1 MQPHAAVAVVMAVVA
16 WPWLHMQLFCSGG
29 CGFGWAAVAVSL
41 HAFYNFRDGSLSLQ
55 QQILGSEQ
63 QPPASAASEIS
74 CCRTSPLVEARLS
87 LQPAC

>member
-1 MQPHAAVAVVMAVVA
+1 VAMVMAVVA

-41 HAFYNFRDGSLSLQ
+41 HAFYNFRDGSLRLQ

-63 QPPASAASEIS
+63 QPPASVASEIS